1 MNPAPLLVS
10 PPRDGPIIDL
20 GSEHR
25 YEGEYDQHPRRKAS
39 VPNENVNHEC
49 DSSFDAAGRPRQP
62 LPEKSAIVGRDG
74 GFSFADLQHPPQSNA
89 PNDDAAGVFIMP
101 KRPQTPCGATFA
113 TRSYSRITQAPACSN
128 WAVRTM
134 PWGLGSVTSC

>member
-1 MNPAPLLVS
+1 VNPAPLLVS

-39 VPNENVNHEC
+39 VPNESVNHEC

-62 LPEKSAIVGRDG
+62 LPEKSAVLGRDG
-74 GFSFADLQHPPQSNA
+74 GFSFADLQHPPKSQSA
-89 PNDDAAGVFIMP
+89 IFRAGVQSL
-101 KRPQTPCGATFA
+101 KSG
-113 TRSYSRITQAPACSN
+113 N
-128 WAVRTM
+128 
-134 PWGLGSVTSC
+134 LVTSAALKNWKCPMLTPRSFNRRWPFTISAPSKF

>member
-39 VPNENVNHEC
+39 VPNESVNHEC

-62 LPEKSAIVGRDG
+62 LPD
-74 GFSFADLQHPPQSNA
+74 NA
-89 PNDDAAGVFIMP
+89 PNDDAAGALRRIDIHPAQWVY
-101 KRPQTPCGATFA
+101 ATA
-113 TRSYSRITQAPACSN
+113 HRSA
-128 WAVRTM
+128 AVDLR
-134 PWGLGSVTSC
+134 LKIHSLRL

>member
-39 VPNENVNHEC
+39 VPNESVNHEC
-49 DSSFDAAGRPRQP
+49 DSSFDAPGRPRQP
-62 LPEKSAIVGRDG
+62 LPEKSAVLGRDG

-89 PNDDAAGVFIMP
+89 PNDDAAGALWRIDIHPAQWVY
-101 KRPQTPCGATFA
+101 ATA
-113 TRSYSRITQAPACSN
+113 HRSA
-128 WAVRTM
+128 AVDLR
-134 PWGLGSVTSC
+134 LKIHSLRL

>member
-39 VPNENVNHEC
+39 VPNESVNHEC
-49 DSSFDAAGRPRQP
+49 DSSFDAPGRPRQP
-62 LPEKSAIVGRDG
+62 LPEKSAVLGRDG

-89 PNDDAAGVFIMP
+89 PNDDAARALRRIVIHP
-101 KRPQTPCGATFA
+101 AQWVYATAHRPAAVTWDSKSVRFDCETPMA
-113 TRSYSRITQAPACSN
+113 
-128 WAVRTM
+128 
-134 PWGLGSVTSC
+134 